1 MFTHRAK
8 INTTR
13 FAAVLFAIALSM
25 AAYATKSKKDTLIA
39 SLKIATH
46 DTSIVRINNDLSELL
61 TKIKPDSAYF
71 YVNNAILTAK
81 KNINSSNK
89 KTATI
94 YKKEL
99 ARSYTLLGNYYKA
112 LGDYG
117 KAINNYIYSLNIKK
131 KLEDSQGKAKSYI
144 DLGIIKSI
152 QGKYFEALD
161 YYEFA
166 KKILEKT
173 DNEKLLAKLYRN
185 IGNVY
190 YYQGEW
196 DFALESYLKS
206 LALSEKIK
214 DFRSVSRCQNNIAMI
229 HKETNRF
236 SWAIDYLNKSLK
248 IKEEI
253 NDQRGIATVYNN
265 MGGVYFKQKKYSKA
279 LEYYYKSL
287 EIRHKVRDKRGTAF
301 SLTNI
306 GKLMVVKK
314 NYAKADDYYVEAL
327 AIFREIED
335 KEQIASVYNEIA
347 KIKYIKSD
355 YDNAI
360 KYSQISLKIASD
372 LNALPRL
379 RDSYKLL
386 SESYEQQYNISLAFK
401 YFKLYF
407 DNYKMYIAIKDS
419 IFDKEANDLIKK
431 EQRYRIDRKEAENRN
446 LKLQQEKQKA
456 DERNLKMQ
464 MYFLLLG
471 FAVVIVFAII
481 IFRNYKSKIRANNLL
496 RKQKEQLQNAKEEI
510 EVQKQEIEASIV
522 YAQNIQKAV
531 LPSKELRKE
540 ILPEHFV
547 FFRPRN
553 IVSGDFFWLRKI
565 DKYLVVSVA
574 DCTGHGV
581 PGAFMS
587 MLGFMFLNE
596 VVTLKN
602 IHNAGLIL
610 DKVREKV
617 KESLHQSG
625 KEGEAKDG
633 MDMSFYI
640 INTETNELNYAG
652 AFNPLYIIRDNN
664 KIDDIEKL
672 KESGVKI
679 FKPKKANID
688 ASLIEIKADR
698 QPIAIYSYEKAFTNH
713 RFQLQKGDRLY
724 SFSDGY
730 PDQFGGENGKKF
742 NAKRFKELLLDIR
755 NNDMESQKKIIND
768 NFIEWMGDIEQV
780 DDVILL
786 GLKI

>member
-1 MFTHRAK
+1 MKLK
-8 INTTR
+8 ILLTIL
-13 FAAVLFAIALSM
+13 FAAVISLFANAQGEKDALIAL
-25 AAYATKSKKDTLIA
+25 
-39 SLKIATH
+39 LKVAKH
-46 DTSIVRINNDLSELL
+46 DTSVVRINNDLSQIY
-61 TKIKPDSAYF
+61 TKLQPDSAYF
-71 YVNNAILTAK
+71 YVNNAMLISK
-81 KNINSSNK
+81 KNIDSLDNSM
-89 KTATI
+89 TI
-94 YKKEL
+94 VYKKQL

-112 LGDYG
+112 LGDYK
-117 KAINNYIYSLNIKK
+117 KAIVNYIYSLNIKK
-131 KLEDSQGKAKSYI
+131 KLDDVYGKAKSYI
-144 DLGIIKSI
+144 DIGIIKSI
-152 QGKYFEALD
+152 QGKYFDALD

-166 KKILEKT
+166 EKLLKEL
-173 DNEKLLAKLYRN
+173 DDKKLLAKLYRN

-196 DFALESYLKS
+196 DFALDSYLKS

-214 DFRSVSRCQNNIAMI
+214 DFRSMSRCQNNIAMI

-236 SWAIDYLNKSLK
+236 KWAIEYLNKSLN
-248 IKEEI
+248 IKQKI

-265 MGGVYFKQKKYSKA
+265 MGGVYFKQKNYNTA
-279 LEYYYKSL
+279 LEYYHKSL
-287 EIRHKVRDKRGTAF
+287 KIRQKVRDKRGMAF

-306 GKLMVVKK
+306 GKLMVVEE
-314 NYAKADDYYVEAL
+314 NYTKADSYYREAL

-360 KYSQISLKIASD
+360 KYSQISLKLASD

-386 SESYEQQYNISLAFK
+386 SESYEQQYKINSAFK

-419 IFDKEANDLIKK
+419 IFDKEANDLMKK
-431 EQRYRIDRKEAENRN
+431 EQRYRIDQKEAENKN
-446 LKLQQEKQKA
+446 LKLEQEKQKA
-456 DERNLKMQ
+456 EERNLRMQ

-471 FAVVIVFAII
+471 FGVVIVFAVI
-481 IFRNYKSKIRANNLL
+481 IFRNYKDKIKANNLL

-510 EVQKQEIEASIV
+510 ELQKQEIEASIV

-531 LPSKELRKE
+531 LPSKELRRD

-553 IVSGDFFWLRKI
+553 IVSGDFFWLRKL

-602 IHNAGLIL
+602 INDAGLIL

-617 KESLHQSG
+617 KEALHQSG

-640 INTETNELNYAG
+640 INTETNELNFAG
-652 AFNPLYIIRDNN
+652 AFNPLYIIRDDN
-664 KIDDIEKL
+664 KIDNIE
-672 KESGVKI
+672 E
-679 FKPKKANID
+679 FKDAGMKVFKSKNADVD

-713 RFQLQKGDRLY
+713 KFQLKKGDRIY

-742 NAKRFKELLLDIR
+742 NAKRFKELLLRIR
-755 NNDMESQKKIIND
+755 HDDMATQKQAIND
-768 NFIEWMGDIEQV
+768 NFMEWMGNVEQV